1 MSQIR
6 FIGVLSNNLVGS
18 MTINKVFDLQT
29 KYELLGL
36 SNYLVLSRKIGE
48 VMGPTVALNLR
59 TANTPCQWDRGLNPC
74 SCR

>member
-1 MSQIR
+1 
-6 FIGVLSNNLVGS
+6 
-18 MTINKVFDLQT
+18 MTIKKAFDIQA
-29 KYELLGL
+29 KCELLGL
-36 SNYLVLSRKIGE
+36 SNYLVCSRKIGE